1 MPTTT
6 TLQQQPHHFELR
18 HATTPTYLVSYLF
31 PTLLLIYEIY
41 RVASWMSTHGMSFVT
56 FDSMGYEFLLMLAWF
71 GLQIITEIVFLVFAV
86 FSRNQDFGHRIANV
100 VCGIFCS
107 AVVLVFDFGLQHW
120 V

>member
-6 TLQQQPHHFELR
+6 TLHQQPHHFELR